1 MKGANPIV
9 ARYGPD
15 AVAKHVDKWVME
27 NTNIMD
33 LATITGQ
40 PTTSDAEAQLRIAE
54 QAASRSL
61 FNEWAGRDFKWFGDK
76 GYASAGR

>member
-33 LATITGQ
+33 LGTITGQ

-61 FNEWAGRDFKWFGDK
+61 FNEWASRDFKWFGDK